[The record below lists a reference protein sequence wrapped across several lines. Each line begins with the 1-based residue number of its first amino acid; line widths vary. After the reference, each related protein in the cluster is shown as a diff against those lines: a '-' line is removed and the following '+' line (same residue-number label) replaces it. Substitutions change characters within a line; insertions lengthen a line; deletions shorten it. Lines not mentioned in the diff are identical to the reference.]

1 MAHRVPD
8 KQREWI
14 EDLVRTHGKEVVLE
28 AFNAP
33 DAWFKMQGWSL
44 LTKGI
49 ELDEERQRAIL
60 EAVVSFV
67 EGLE

>member
-33 DAWFKMQGWSL
+33 DPWLKMHGSSL

-49 ELDEERQRAIL
+49 ELDEERQRAFL

>member
-8 KQREWI
+8 KQKEWI
-14 EDLVRTHGKEVVLE
+14 EDLVRTHGRAAVLE
-28 AFNAP
+28 AISDP
-33 DAWFKMQGWSL
+33 DAWIKMDGWSL

-49 ELDEERQRAIL
+49 ELDEERQMEIV
-60 EAVVSFV
+60 EAVIVFV